1 MSGPLID
8 QVGRVARRDMV
19 PPVGRPT
26 RFRALLIVGGLLA
39 LMKVVFYPA
48 STPKWLGGPN
58 SRTHA
63 KTHESH
69 HTHYRV
75 GVTIESYVQGKPMV
89 FGERFAILSKISAE
103 SSPFDPQGATLRC
116 MCLWEVC

>member
-69 HTHYRV
+69 MQAEWDEA
-75 GVTIESYVQGKPMV
+75 TI
-89 FGERFAILSKISAE
+89 SKKRRST
-103 SSPFDPQGATLRC
+103 G
-116 MCLWEVC
+116 